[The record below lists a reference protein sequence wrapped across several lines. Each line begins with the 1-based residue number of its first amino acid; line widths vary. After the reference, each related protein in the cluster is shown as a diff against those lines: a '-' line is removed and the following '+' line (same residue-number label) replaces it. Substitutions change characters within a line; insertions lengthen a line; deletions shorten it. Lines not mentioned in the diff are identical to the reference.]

1 MNEDCELNDTKPP
14 WPHFFLSNGFPCNAS
29 RSLIADG
36 ETETRLAL
44 WPFFLLDVSEDVQR
58 DRQAPVIALLEAVK
72 ETKQWETRQQALD
85 ERKER
90 KDGHCR
96 HCHSNDNEM
105 QRREPI
111 LFPTVI
117 LQYINVQYFPVIC
130 EGDVTNM

>member
-72 ETKQWETRQQALD
+72 ETKQWETRTA
-85 ERKER
+85 
-90 KDGHCR
+90 GA
-96 HCHSNDNEM
+96 
-105 QRREPI
+105 
-111 LFPTVI
+111 
-117 LQYINVQYFPVIC
+117 
-130 EGDVTNM
+130 G